1 MWLKDAKR
9 RLEQANNEELQLKV
23 KLIFIHVIVILCHS
37 QHTYKIWRF
46 HNGEDSSCGFL
57 DHDSVL

>member
-23 KLIFIHVIVILCHS
+23 KQIFIYIIVILCRD
-37 QHTYKIWRF
+37 QH
-46 HNGEDSSCGFL
+46 
-57 DHDSVL
+57 V